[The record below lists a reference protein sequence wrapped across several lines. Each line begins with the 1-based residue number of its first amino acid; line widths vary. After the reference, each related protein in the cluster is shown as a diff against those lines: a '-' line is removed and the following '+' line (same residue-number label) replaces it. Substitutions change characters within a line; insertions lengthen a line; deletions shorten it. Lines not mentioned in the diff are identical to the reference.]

1 MTVVFAPPLLLV
13 KEKLAKFLPDG
24 GHFVYSGTRGH
35 RVELRVYHNYKQ
47 KEYTMF

>member
-1 MTVVFAPPLLLV
+1 MTVVLAPPLLLV

-35 RVELRVYHNYKQ
+35 RVELRVCHNYKQ